1 MCLAILIYSR
11 FMPGKSYQFRV
22 IAENKVGPSE
32 PRAMLEPVVAKGKF
46 DVPSAPTIPDIT
58 ETTDSSCRVAWAPSR
73 NDGGA
78 PVRGYFV
85 ERRSGGKWIRVN
97 KEAVDQL
104 HFTVRDLIQGSDY
117 QFRVC
122 AVNIEGKCRELF

>member
-1 MCLAILIYSR
+1 VSSNINLFSIYAR
-11 FMPGKSYQFRV
+11 QELPV
-22 IAENKVGPSE
+22 
-32 PRAMLEPVVAKGKF
+32 PRDRREQGGSVRAVRHAGARRCQGQV
-46 DVPSAPTIPDIT
+46 
-58 ETTDSSCRVAWAPSR
+58 WSR